1 MDRVFSVDDIADEFW
16 SPPPPVPLSRESEL
30 GLGSSLN
37 SSGSPP
43 SYGMMNRCSSDWNFH
58 GFVQEGTVVDQ
69 NFPPTLPI
77 GPTAA
82 ASSSTSTCHSVQLPS
97 NDFPEINQRSPAS
110 GAAAAA
116 KVTETGNKCADT
128 TASLLPIPA
137 NGVPVDP
144 EAHQAFLKTRLDL
157 ACAAVALTR
166 ANIFRAQDSTTM
178 PPSKGSSASNSF
190 EQGSQM
196 PPKGSVQNLS
206 MVQEE
211 GRVPTGIPSL
221 PAVQKKFA
229 IQARSTSSG
238 SEQSDDDEAEGEG
251 EAETTRHRD
260 PADVKRVRR
269 MISNRE
275 SARRSRRRKQAHLT
289 ELDTQVSQLK
299 IENTSLVERL
309 TDVRRKYNEAAVDNR
324 VLKADVETLRAKV
337 KMAEQTVKR
346 VTGLDPLFQAISD
359 MSRVG
364 MQSFASSH
372 AEPAIDAGAALP
384 LCNESSHNYY
394 QNSSNAHIQPH
405 DHLIQNRLVGI
416 PPIDNV
422 NHGHTPA
429 TSASMQQV
437 FGLERVQNH
446 ILDK

>member
-43 SYGMMNRCSSDWNFH
+43 SYGMMNSCSSDWNFH
-58 GFVQEGTVVDQ
+58 GFVQEGAVVDQ

-77 GPTAA
+77 GPAA
-82 ASSSTSTCHSVQLPS
+82 ASSSTSTSHSVQLPS
-97 NDFPEINQRSPAS
+97 NDFLEINQRNPAS

-128 TASLLPIPA
+128 TASLVPIPA
-137 NGVPVDP
+137 SSIPVDP

-166 ANIFRAQDSTTM
+166 ANNFRAQDSTAM
-178 PPSKGSSASNSF
+178 LPSKGSSASNSL
-190 EQGSQM
+190 EQGSQI
-196 PPKGSVQNLS
+196 PPKGSVQNLQ

-211 GRVPTGIPSL
+211 GRVPIGIPSL

-229 IQARSTSSG
+229 TQARSISSG

-289 ELDTQVSQLK
+289 ELDTQSISWFTLGISV
-299 IENTSLVERL
+299 EN
-309 TDVRRKYNEAAVDNR
+309 RKHI
-324 VLKADVETLRAKV
+324 
-337 KMAEQTVKR
+337 
-346 VTGLDPLFQAISD
+346 IS
-359 MSRVG
+359 G
-364 MQSFASSH
+364 
-372 AEPAIDAGAALP
+372 AIDR
-384 LCNESSHNYY
+384 CE
-394 QNSSNAHIQPH
+394 
-405 DHLIQNRLVGI
+405 
-416 PPIDNV
+416 
-422 NHGHTPA
+422 T
-429 TSASMQQV
+429 
-437 FGLERVQNH
+437 
-446 ILDK
+446 